1 MSAYRQSIAFQRRQF
16 KGFLPAFEYATKT
29 CAGTMSGA
37 SLILFATA
45 LLDHPLSEQ
54 GNCLLRAQTDTTV
67 THGTPIP
74 GNGPLALHSDISH
87 GTDLTA
93 QAATDAGVTYFQL
106 IRVSRRLSIK
116 P

>member
-1 MSAYRQSIAFQRRQF
+1 M
-16 KGFLPAFEYATKT
+16 FESPPVMT

-54 GNCLLRAQTDTTV
+54 GNCLFRTQTDATV

-93 QAATDAGVTYFQL
+93 HAAADAVIAYFQL
-106 IRVSRRLSIK
+106 VRVSRRLSIK